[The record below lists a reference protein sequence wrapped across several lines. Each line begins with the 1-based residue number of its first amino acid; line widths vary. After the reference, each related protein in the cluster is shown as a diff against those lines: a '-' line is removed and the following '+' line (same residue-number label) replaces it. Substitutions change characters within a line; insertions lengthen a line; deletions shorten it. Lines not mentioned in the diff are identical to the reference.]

1 MSSEDRLR
9 INRVLAD
16 LRPYGPVRPAQ
27 RAARTLSERMTE
39 LHTPGASVA
48 VIDNFDVAWVKG
60 SGVRKAGEDAA
71 VVPDTPFQSGSISKP
86 VFALAIMRLCQDRRM
101 DLDVDVQTYLKSWQL
116 PQGDGGWTP
125 KVSLRRLLSHSA
137 GTTVHGF
144 PGYPPDGIWP
154 SLQQVLDG
162 VPPANTLPVFVDL
175 IPGLQSRYSGGG
187 TTIAQLA
194 ATDLTGLPFPDLMQ
208 ELVLAPL
215 GMNDSSYEQPPPS
228 RITDRAAVAHPVNG
242 LPIAEGWHVYP
253 EMGAAGLWTTA
264 DDLARMGVALMRG
277 LRGET
282 SNLGLSRE
290 SLSAMVCPQLPNQP
304 AGGDFF
310 GLGWQCKGQGDE
322 LRFGHAGTNRGYHA
336 EMRFYPATG
345 QGAVVMINSN
355 EGWCLPEELFQSLE
369 REYGWPTSS
378 PRIGEAPVAADVE
391 GTYRDNAGR
400 IFRLEQRAGKFLLWV
415 DDQDALHLS
424 PCPDGTL
431 SAKTPQIG
439 LRFESRSD
447 GSRAMHL
454 TQGGAM
460 FEAIAASQ
468 IKKIMRCE
476 D

>member
-1 MSSEDRLR
+1 
-9 INRVLAD
+9 
-16 LRPYGPVRPAQ
+16 
-27 RAARTLSERMTE
+27 
-39 LHTPGASVA
+39 
-48 VIDNFDVAWVKG
+48 
-60 SGVRKAGEDAA
+60 
-71 VVPDTPFQSGSISKP
+71 
-86 VFALAIMRLCQDRRM
+86 VFALAIMRLCQDKRM
-101 DLDVDVQTYLKSWQL
+101 DLDADIRSYLRSWQL
-116 PQGDGGWTP
+116 PPGDGGWTP

-144 PGYPPDGIWP
+144 PGYPPDGVSP
-154 SLQQVLDG
+154 SLRQVLDG
-162 VPPANTLPVFVDL
+162 VPPANTPPVFVDL

-194 ATDLTGLPFPDLMQ
+194 VTDLTGLRFPDLMR

-228 RITDRAAVAHPVNG
+228 RIADRAAAAHPVNG
-242 LPIAEGWHVYP
+242 LPIPENWHIYP

-282 SNLGLSRE
+282 SDLGLSRE
-290 SLSAMVCPQLPNQP
+290 SLSAMLRPQLPNQP

-310 GLGWQCKGQGDE
+310 GLGWQCKGQGDG

-345 QGAVVMINSN
+345 QGAVIMINSN

-369 REYGWPTSS
+369 REYRWPISP

-400 IFRLEQRAGKFLLWV
+400 TFRLERSRGKFLLWV
-415 DDQDALHLS
+415 DDQDAIHLS
-424 PCPDGTL
+424 PCSDGTL
-431 SAKTPQIG
+431 SAKTPQVG
-439 LRFESRSD
+439 LRFESRPD

-454 TQGGAM
+454 TQGGAA
-460 FEAIAASQ
+460 FEAVADAAS
-468 IKKIMRCE
+468 RTGN
-476 D
+476 